1 MTTLGILSLSNDG
14 DYVGQNA
21 DFGPGIAGACH
32 YDSAP
37 IWRQVPGAWADNV
50 VSGDATCEGAYVKAA
65 QELVEEGADAIT
77 CDCGFTIRYQNA
89 IAAAV
94 SVPVSTSSL
103 LLLPKLLLEVPK
115 SHRIAVLTADTRCLD
130 SGIFGALGITDRSR
144 LVIEGL
150 EGTATHAY
158 MWSEK
163 GTVGVEEVLADTDNI
178 IERVRSVENVAAVL
192 CECTIFVRVSSRIR
206 RLTGLPVYD
215 AANNAALLMASRR
228 PGRMG

>member
-50 VSGDATCEGAYVKAA
+50 VSGDVACEAAYVKAA
-65 QELVEEGADAIT
+65 KELVEEGADAIT

-103 LLLPKLLLEVPK
+103 LLLPKLLIEAPK
-115 SHRIAVLTADTRCLD
+115 DQKIAVLTADTRCLD
-130 SGIFGALGITDRSR
+130 SDIFATLGIADRSR

-158 MWSEK
+158 MWAEK
-163 GTVGVEEVLADTDNI
+163 GAVGVEEVLTDTDNI
-178 IERVRSVENVAAVL
+178 IERVRNVENIAAVL

-215 AANNAALLMASRR
+215 AANNAALLMASMRR
-228 PGRMG
+228 GRIN